1 MYEGLRRGVTS
12 MCIDHYP
19 RTRIQVD
26 WRAPW
31 VGDSVFEHE
40 ASFMPFLTHNHSNFD
55 VIL

>member
-19 RTRIQVD
+19 RTRIQED